1 MNTCALGTLS
11 PIAQCLNLE
20 REIYHTASKL
30 RILGFEALKQALIAE
45 FCIKSTALTD
55 RPSRL
60 KPRLELPSVAKH
72 A

>member
-1 MNTCALGTLS
+1 MNTCALRT
-11 PIAQCLNLE
+11 QCLNLE

-30 RILGFEALKQALIAE
+30 RILGFEALKQSLIAE

-60 KPRLELPSVAKH
+60 KPGFELPSVAKH

>member
-30 RILGFEALKQALIAE
+30 RILGFEALKQSLIAV
-45 FCIKSTALTD
+45 
-55 RPSRL
+55 RVP
-60 KPRLELPSVAKH
+60 H
-72 A
+72 